1 VTTRRAVALACLALV
16 LVLGGCASRSAPPEA
31 PSAGVTTTDPRAM
44 ALRTQAAHLERSG
57 HLRLALEAW
66 TSALALAPGHEPSR
80 RALQRL
86 RQRIDREVT
95 ELVRRGW
102 EAHTQGAGSE
112 ARRLFRAALALD
124 PDSPAAQEALRA
136 IPAPPASDFEARI

>member
-1 VTTRRAVALACLALV
+1 MAGRPDRRLA
-16 LVLGGCASRSAPPEA
+16 
-31 PSAGVTTTDPRAM
+31 SAGLGPGPLIEVEPVVV
-44 ALRTQAAHLERSG
+44 ERPC

-80 RALQRL
+80 RARQNL
-86 RQRIDREVT
+86 RERIDREVA

-102 EAHTQGAGSE
+102 EAHARGARPE

-124 PDSPAAQEALRA
+124 PDSYAAQDAIRA
-136 IPAPPASDFEARI
+136 VPAPPASDFEARI

>member
-1 VTTRRAVALACLALV
+1 VTTRRALTLACLAF
-16 LVLGGCASRSAPPEA
+16 VLGGCASRSGPVEA
-31 PSAGVTTTDPRAM
+31 PSAAVTTVDQRAM

-80 RALQRL
+80 RALQHL
-86 RQRIDREVT
+86 RERIDREVA
-95 ELVRRGW
+95 ELVRQGW
-102 EAHTQGAGSE
+102 EAHARGARPE

-136 IPAPPASDFEARI
+136 VPAPPASDFEARI